1 MNWDTVRVSLLTPFG
16 YDWRR
21 SHFSFDVTKVQLY
34 FELQNYF
41 PKNFSNLTLINGF
54 EGLVTVSM
62 ANSPFS
68 TYVSTLN

>member
-21 SHFSFDVTKVQLY
+21 SHFSFDIAKVQLY

-41 PKNFSNLTLINGF
+41 PKNLSNLTLINCF
-54 EGLVTVSM
+54 EGLITV
-62 ANSPFS
+62 
-68 TYVSTLN
+68 